1 VRRRLSSQAASKN
14 KSNSVGPLSEI
25 SIADR
30 LTPQI
35 WKRIHIQKPSGVHT
49 KIFLAGRPEGF
60 AIRPPKDRSCPLY
73 PQKRTLVEWVVMSAL
88 CQKRTYAVQQI
99 Y

>member
-1 VRRRLSSQAASKN
+1 MRRRLSSQAASKN

-60 AIRPPKDRSCPLY
+60 ATVASLPSVLQKITHVRFTPKSGHWL
-73 PQKRTLVEWVVMSAL
+73 SGS
-88 CQKRTYAVQQI
+88 
-99 Y
+99 